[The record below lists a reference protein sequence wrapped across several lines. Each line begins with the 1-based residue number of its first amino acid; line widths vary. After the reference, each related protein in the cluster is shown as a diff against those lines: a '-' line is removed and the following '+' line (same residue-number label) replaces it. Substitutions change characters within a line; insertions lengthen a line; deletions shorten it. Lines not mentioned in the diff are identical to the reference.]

1 MVSHSLK
8 VYDESHIISVVAK
21 VKSILQENRLI
32 PTCINARYIMA
43 YGEKDHI
50 KLSEIPLILSRMCR
64 ICPKIVMVE

>member
-21 VKSILQENRLI
+21 VKSILQENCLI

-43 YGEKDHI
+43 YGEKDRI
-50 KLSEIPLILSRMCR
+50 KLSEISLFLSRMCR